1 MKNKLKGMIL
11 NDSNNIVSI
20 ITFKSSNVK
29 TGDMCQVWILR
40 NDMDPVEA
48 IKQNKDNLIC
58 FDCPHREKRS
68 CYVNAGQA
76 PLQVYK
82 SYKKGIYESL
92 DLNKLSQALK
102 FKNVRFGAYGE
113 PILIPLKIVKFI
125 INSAMSYTGYTH
137 QWNNP
142 KYKDY
147 SSLFMASIDSPKQLE
162 QTIKNGLRSFRVS
175 SNNDIYD
182 NEVICPNITKGI
194 TCNVCT
200 LCDNQGKHKN
210 AKSIVVPVH
219 GTKGKI
225 NNFNLITI

>member
-1 MKNKLKGMIL
+1 MKGMIL
-11 NDSNNIVSI
+11 SDYKNIVSI
-20 ITFKSSNVK
+20 VTFKSNNVK
-29 TGDMCQVWILR
+29 TGDMAQIWIMR
-40 NDMDPVEA
+40 NDIDPVQA
-48 IKQNKDNLIC
+48 IKENKDDVIC
-58 FDCPHREKRS
+58 FDCPHRKNRS

-76 PLQVYK
+76 PLQIYR

-92 DLNKLSQALK
+92 NLDKLSQALK
-102 FKNVRFGAYGE
+102 FKSVRFGAYGE
-113 PILIPLKIVKFI
+113 PILIPLKIVKHI

-137 QWNNP
+137 QWHNP

-147 SSLFMASIDSPKQLE
+147 APLFMASIDSDKQLK

-175 SNNDIYD
+175 NNDLISNNEI
-182 NEVICPNITKGI
+182 ICPNITKGI
-194 TCNVCT
+194 TCNACT
-200 LCDNQGKHKN
+200 LCDNQGRHKN

>member
-1 MKNKLKGMIL
+1 MKGMIL
-11 NDSNNIVSI
+11 SDYKNIVSI
-20 ITFKSSNVK
+20 VTFKSNNVK
-29 TGDMCQVWILR
+29 TGDMAQIWIMR
-40 NDMDPVEA
+40 NDIDPVQA
-48 IKQNKDNLIC
+48 IKENKDDVIC
-58 FDCPHREKRS
+58 FDCPHRKNRS

-76 PLQVYK
+76 PLQIYR

-113 PILIPLKIVKFI
+113 PVLIPLKIVKHI
-125 INSAMSYTGYTH
+125 IKSCMSYTGYTH
-137 QWNNP
+137 QWHNP

-147 SSLFMASIDSPKQLE
+147 APLFMASIDSDKQLK

-175 SNNDIYD
+175 NNDLISNNEI
-182 NEVICPNITKGI
+182 ICPNITKGI
-194 TCNVCT
+194 TCNACT
-200 LCDNQGKHKN
+200 LCDNQGRHKN

>member
-1 MKNKLKGMIL
+1 MKGMIL
-11 NDSNNIVSI
+11 SDYKNIVSI
-20 ITFKSSNVK
+20 VTFKSNNVK
-29 TGDMCQVWILR
+29 TGDMAQIWIMR
-40 NDMDPVEA
+40 NDIDPVQA
-48 IKQNKDNLIC
+48 IKENRDDVIC
-58 FDCPHREKRS
+58 FDCPHRENRS

-92 DLNKLSQALK
+92 NLDKLSQALK
-102 FKNVRFGAYGE
+102 FKSVRFGAYGE
-113 PILIPLKIVKFI
+113 PILIPLKIVKHI

-142 KYKDY
+142 KYKKY
-147 SSLFMASIDSPKQLE
+147 AALFMASIDSDKQLK

-175 SNNDIYD
+175 NNDLISNNEI
-182 NEVICPNITKGI
+182 ICPNITKGI
-194 TCNVCT
+194 TCNACT
-200 LCDNQGKHKN
+200 LCDNQGRHKN

>member
-1 MKNKLKGMIL
+1 MKGMIL
-11 NDSNNIVSI
+11 SDYKNIVSI
-20 ITFKSSNVK
+20 VTFKSNNVK
-29 TGDMCQVWILR
+29 TGDMAQIWIMR
-40 NDMDPVEA
+40 NDIDPVQA
-48 IKQNKDNLIC
+48 IKENKDDVIC
-58 FDCPHREKRS
+58 FDCPHRKNRS

-76 PLQVYK
+76 PLQIYR

-113 PILIPLKIVKFI
+113 PVLIPLKIVKHI
-125 INSAMSYTGYTH
+125 IKSCMSYTGYTH
-137 QWNNP
+137 QWHNP

-147 SSLFMASIDSPKQLE
+147 APLFMASIDSDKQLK

-175 SNNDIYD
+175 NNDLIGN
-182 NEVICPNITKGI
+182 NEIICPNITKGI

-200 LCDNQGKHKN
+200 LCDNQGRHKN

>member
-1 MKNKLKGMIL
+1 MKGMIL
-11 NDSNNIVSI
+11 SDYKNIVSI
-20 ITFKSSNVK
+20 VTFKSNNVK
-29 TGDMCQVWILR
+29 TGDMAQIWIMR
-40 NDMDPVEA
+40 NDIDPVQA
-48 IKQNKDNLIC
+48 IKENKDDVIC
-58 FDCPHREKRS
+58 FDCPHRKNRS

-76 PLQVYK
+76 PLQIYR
-82 SYKKGIYESL
+82 SYKKGIYKSL

-113 PILIPLKIVKFI
+113 PVLIPLKIVKHI
-125 INSAMSYTGYTH
+125 IKSCMSYTGYTH
-137 QWNNP
+137 QWHNP

-147 SSLFMASIDSPKQLE
+147 APLFMASIDSDKQLK

-175 SNNDIYD
+175 NNDLIGN
-182 NEVICPNITKGI
+182 NEIICPNITKGI

-200 LCDNQGKHKN
+200 LCDNQGRHKN

-219 GTKGKI
+219 GTQGKI